1 VNAMLPLAWRGVWIA
16 GAAIIAGTIATLS
29 LIPGP
34 VIESFSAWD
43 KLEHALA
50 YLVLTLWLTG
60 MVARHRYAL
69 AGAAAA
75 LLGLAIEAAQSAL
88 TTTRQG
94 DPLDLVANL
103 VGIAVALAVSYLA
116 LGGWAARVELLL
128 GVPPRR

>member
-1 VNAMLPLAWRGVWIA
+1 MLPLAWRGMWIT
-16 GAAIIAGTIATLS
+16 GAVVIAGTIVTLS
-29 LIPGP
+29 LLPGP
-34 VIESFSAWD
+34 VVESFSAWD

-60 MVARHRYAL
+60 MIARHRYAI

-75 LLGLAIEAAQSAL
+75 LLGLAIEGAQSTL

-103 VGIAVALAVSYLA
+103 AGIAVALAASYLA

-128 GVPPRR
+128 GVSPRR